1 MHVGLNTP
9 VVREIERLVG
19 YASLFESATSSLWS
33 RLLGAVVSLGRS
45 FRGSYEVDKE
55 KVELLFWVHKA
66 FLAGFIPALI
76 LVSLR

>member
-66 FLAGFIPALI
+66 FLAGFILALI

>member
-45 FRGSYEVDKE
+45 SRGSYEVDKE

-66 FLAGFIPALI
+66 FLAGFILALI

>member
-9 VVREIERLVG
+9 VVREIERLVS
-19 YASLFESATSSLWS
+19 YANRLERATSSLWS

-66 FLAGFIPALI
+66 FLAGFILALI